1 MLSLSNIPTSLNIK
15 VLVFFTTIPI
25 FIFQLFFPINVL
37 PTNKELHVSC
47 ASQILFFQKKQ
58 LMVQSLKTIKRP
70 IENEL
75 KSFEKRFRDDMRS
88 NVPLLDKITYYI
100 VQRKGKQVRPM
111 FVFLCARLFGKIND
125 ATYHGASLVELLHTA
140 TLVHDDVVDDSYERR
155 GLFSLN
161 AMWKNK
167 IAVIVGDY
175 LLQKGFLIALQ
186 NKRFQLLEI
195 VAEAVKQISE
205 GELLKIEHARKY
217 DITED
222 DYFEIIRKKT
232 ASLIAAACAVGAAS
246 NCDNEEDIEKM
257 NSFGEKIGI
266 AFQLKDELFDFGI
279 NSTRNP
285 LGIDLQEK
293 AMSLPFIYTLNRVSL
308 AEKRKMIN
316 HVRLGKK
323 ANEVIALV
331 RKKGG
336 LKYAQNLMEQ
346 YQKDALATLETIPD
360 SEAKESLKD
369 LVNFV
374 IQRKK

>member
-1 MLSLSNIPTSLNIK
+1 
-15 VLVFFTTIPI
+15 
-25 FIFQLFFPINVL
+25 
-37 PTNKELHVSC
+37 
-47 ASQILFFQKKQ
+47 
-58 LMVQSLKTIKRP
+58 MVQSLKTIKRP
-70 IENEL
+70 IEIEL

-125 ATYHGASLVELLHTA
+125 ATYHAASLVELLHTA
-140 TLVHDDVVDDSYERR
+140 TLVHSDVVDDSYERR

-161 AMWKNK
+161 AIWKNK

-195 VAEAVKQISE
+195 VAEAVKQMSE
-205 GELLKIEHARKY
+205 GELLKIENARQY
-217 DITED
+217 DIDEEG
-222 DYFEIIRKKT
+222 YFEIIRKKT
-232 ASLIAAACAVGAAS
+232 ASLIAAACAVGTAS
-246 NCDNEEDIEKM
+246 TSDDENDIKKM
-257 NSFGEKIGI
+257 NDFGEKIGI
-266 AFQLKDELFDFGI
+266 AFQLRDELFDFGI
-279 NSTRNP
+279 NSPRNP

-293 AMSLPFIYTLNRVSL
+293 AMSLPFIYTLNRVSFD
-308 AEKRKMIN
+308 EKRKMIN
-316 HVRLGKK
+316 QVRHGKK

-331 RKKGG
+331 RANGG
-336 LKYAQNLMEQ
+336 LEYAQNIMEQ
-346 YQKDALATLETIPD
+346 YQKDALDILKTIPD
-360 SEAKESLKD
+360 SEAKASLED

>member
-1 MLSLSNIPTSLNIK
+1 
-15 VLVFFTTIPI
+15 
-25 FIFQLFFPINVL
+25 
-37 PTNKELHVSC
+37 
-47 ASQILFFQKKQ
+47 
-58 LMVQSLKTIKRP
+58 MVQSLKTIKRP
-70 IENEL
+70 IEIEL

-111 FVFLCARLFGKIND
+111 FVFLSAQLFGKIND
-125 ATYHGASLVELLHTA
+125 ATHHGASLVELLHTA

-161 AMWKNK
+161 AIWKNK

-195 VAEAVKQISE
+195 VAEAVKQMSE
-205 GELLKIEHARKY
+205 GELLKIERSRQY
-217 DITED
+217 DIDEKK
-222 DYFEIIRKKT
+222 YFEIIRKKT
-232 ASLIAAACAVGAAS
+232 ASLIAAACAVGTAS
-246 NCDNEEDIEKM
+246 TSEDEKDIEKM
-257 NSFGEKIGI
+257 NAFGEKIGI
-266 AFQLKDELFDFGI
+266 AFQLRDELFDFGI
-279 NSTRNP
+279 NSPRNP
-285 LGIDLQEK
+285 LGIDLKEK

-316 HVRLGKK
+316 HVRQGKK

-331 RKKGG
+331 QANGA
-336 LKYAQNLMEQ
+336 LEYAQKIMIQ
-346 YQKDALATLETIPD
+346 YQKEALAILKTIPD
-360 SEAKESLKD
+360 SKAKESLED

>member
-1 MLSLSNIPTSLNIK
+1 
-15 VLVFFTTIPI
+15 
-25 FIFQLFFPINVL
+25 
-37 PTNKELHVSC
+37 
-47 ASQILFFQKKQ
+47 
-58 LMVQSLKTIKRP
+58 MVQSLKTIKRP
-70 IENEL
+70 IEIEL

-125 ATYHGASLVELLHTA
+125 ATYHAASLVELLHTA
-140 TLVHDDVVDDSYERR
+140 TLVHSDVVDDSYERR

-161 AMWKNK
+161 AIWKNK

-195 VAEAVKQISE
+195 VAEAVKQMSE
-205 GELLKIEHARKY
+205 GELLKIENARQY
-217 DITED
+217 DIDEEG
-222 DYFEIIRKKT
+222 YFEIIRKKT
-232 ASLIAAACAVGAAS
+232 ASLIAAACAVGTAS
-246 NCDNEEDIEKM
+246 TSDDENDIKKM
-257 NSFGEKIGI
+257 NDFGEKIGI
-266 AFQLKDELFDFGI
+266 AFQLRDELFDFGI
-279 NSTRNP
+279 NSPRNP

-293 AMSLPFIYTLNRVSL
+293 AMSLPFIYTLNRVSFD
-308 AEKRKMIN
+308 EKRKMIN
-316 HVRLGKK
+316 QVRHGKK

-331 RKKGG
+331 RANGG
-336 LKYAQNLMEQ
+336 LKYAQNIMEQ
-346 YQKDALATLETIPD
+346 YQKDALDILKTIPD
-360 SEAKESLKD
+360 SEAKASLED